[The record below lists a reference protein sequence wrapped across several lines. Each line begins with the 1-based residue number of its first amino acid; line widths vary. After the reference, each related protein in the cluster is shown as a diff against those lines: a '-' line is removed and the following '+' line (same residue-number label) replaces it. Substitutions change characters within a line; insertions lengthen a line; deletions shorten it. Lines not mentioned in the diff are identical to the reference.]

1 MVRFFKKK
9 AEQAQLTRSEVDELV
24 KSAYKLGFEVGYHK
38 HSELGWVSEQYSM
51 LEDLARESGLGKLV
65 MQNYRDGKEYGTR
78 ARERDLKVDM
88 SKRSLEKQTERAS
101 LFSDP
106 VELSVKH
113 TIEAGYKSQR
123 KTDDNT
129 AGLIQQPAI
138 TDLPTSTSRT
148 TVIDRPSQLKGFK
161 ALIPKE

>member
-9 AEQAQLTRSEVDELV
+9 EEQTQLTRSEIDELV

-78 ARERDLKVDM
+78 AKERDLKSDM
-88 SKRSLEKQTERAS
+88 SKRNSEKQSERTNI
-101 LFSDP
+101 FP
-106 VELSVKH
+106 ELPEVIVKQ

-123 KTDDNT
+123 TADANT
-129 AGLIQQPAI
+129 AGLIQQPAM
-138 TDLPTSTSRT
+138 TDLPSSTSRT
-148 TVIDRPSQLKGFK
+148 SAIDRPSQIKGFK
-161 ALIPKE
+161 TLTPKN